1 MYVDIETFLS
11 IALICAR
18 SPVDCTSFEAV
29 PFLVVQCFEGDC
41 WLNLGTQLKKVEL
54 VEVVVHRHQGES
66 LWFSIDSDVLLYTV

>member
-41 WLNLGTQLKKVEL
+41 WLNLGTQLKRL
-54 VEVVVHRHQGES
+54 S
-66 LWFSIDSDVLLYTV
+66 